1 MKADK
6 TFEQRLRSPQRDAPT
21 LDSGLDHEAVHQS
34 RLRLVVRR
42 AIGTY
47 LVLLFG
53 LGMIMS
59 LLGLDPLAH
68 DGLMPKALLV
78 FVGLALGLATINTL
92 ISAVQERDGSWVRL
106 LWELAR
112 RQK

>member
-6 TFEQRLRSPQRDAPT
+6 TFEQRLYSPESDEPI
-21 LDSGLDHEAVHQS
+21 LDSGLDYEATHQH
-34 RLRLVVRR
+34 RLRLIVRR

-53 LGMIMS
+53 LGALMS
-59 LLGLDPLAH
+59 LLGLDPLAR

-92 ISAVQERDGSWVRL
+92 VSYAQERDGSWLRL